1 MANPIWGLL
10 AKSLTDNE
18 TIEEAIARLIAVHEA
33 DEESHLGAG
42 ESLQSHKAS
51 VIIDHLASSVV
62 QDKIALYQIS
72 PDQMADMGA
81 WMRVSLPFESLDAWY
96 TSISAGGSIVCDLG
110 NVSFTTHTD
119 ANDLASMYSKYL
131 WPYASKDLYFR
142 ANGKVLFPG
151 SVKENLIAH
160 LGFGDVHNITG
171 TANALYFKISG
182 GHIFAC
188 HITTNGA
195 AGTEY
200 TTEIQHVASNT
211 LYQFLIKYTAGIK
224 IEYFI
229 NGVLVYTRTTN
240 LPNQSYQFKD
250 DFRFSIQTTDAFAKN
265 MVINAAYVAFKM

>member
-1 MANPIWGLL
+1 MANPIWGML
-10 AKSLTDNE
+10 AKSQTDNE
-18 TIEEAIARLIAVHEA
+18 TIEQAIARLIAVHEA

-51 VIIDHLASSVV
+51 VIIDHLASSIV

-110 NVSFTTHTD
+110 NVSLTTHTD

-142 ANGKVLFPG
+142 TNAKVLFPG
-151 SVKENLIAH
+151 STSNKLLAH
-160 LGFGDVHNITG
+160 LGFGDVHKITG

-182 GHIFAC
+182 GRIYAC

-200 TTEIQHVASNT
+200 ATDIQAVASNT
-211 LYQFLIKYTAGIK
+211 LYQFLIKYTAGLK

-229 NGVLVYTRTTN
+229 NNVLVYTRTTN
-240 LPNQSYQFKD
+240 LPNQAYQFKD
-250 DFRFSIQTTDAFAKN
+250 DFRYSIQTLDAFAKN
-265 MVINAAYVAFKM
+265 MVLNASYVAFKM